1 MGYSPS
7 VIHRVH
13 PLDAEAYHRIFDPII
28 RCVHMMQRLIT
39 HSNEWVIRCE

>member
-28 RCVHMMQRLIT
+28 RRLLSQRDNK
-39 HSNEWVIRCE
+39 SS